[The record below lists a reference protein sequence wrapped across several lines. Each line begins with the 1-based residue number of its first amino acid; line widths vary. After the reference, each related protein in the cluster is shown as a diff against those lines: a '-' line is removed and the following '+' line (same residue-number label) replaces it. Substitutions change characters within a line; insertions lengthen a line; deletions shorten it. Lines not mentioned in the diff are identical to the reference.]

1 MLELDR
7 LVGSENEDEIN
18 RALRPRCLKDYVGQ
32 NLLKEKLLVAIQAA
46 KERKDPVPHILL
58 IGPPGL
64 GKTTLAN
71 IIGKEYESNVA
82 SIMGPSIKSVADILE
97 LLKKLDH
104 GGILF
109 IDEVHSLDRKVEE
122 TLYSA
127 MEDNQISVKIADNQI
142 VKIKVNPFCLIGATT
157 LPGKMTAP
165 LRDRFDMQYTMQFY
179 EDEELATII
188 AANAVK
194 LGMKISDT
202 ESITDLAK
210 RSRGTPRIANRLLK
224 RVRDYAQVK
233 NNNVV
238 NKHVVQDS
246 MNLEGIDENGLNSGD
261 VKYLKT
267 VFETFKG
274 GPVGLDSI
282 SAAIQEDKNNVA
294 FFIEPFLMRKNL
306 IIKDKRGRSI
316 SDQGLEYLYEF
327 AKVYD

>member
-1 MLELDR
+1 MLELDK

-71 IIGKEYESNVA
+71 IIGKEYESSVA
-82 SIMGPSIKSVADILE
+82 SIMGPSVKSVADILE

-127 MEDNQISVKIADNQI
+127 MEDNQISVKIADNQL

-188 AANAVK
+188 AANAAK

-238 NKHVVQDS
+238 NKHVVRDS

-294 FFIEPFLMRKNL
+294 LFIEPFLMRKNL